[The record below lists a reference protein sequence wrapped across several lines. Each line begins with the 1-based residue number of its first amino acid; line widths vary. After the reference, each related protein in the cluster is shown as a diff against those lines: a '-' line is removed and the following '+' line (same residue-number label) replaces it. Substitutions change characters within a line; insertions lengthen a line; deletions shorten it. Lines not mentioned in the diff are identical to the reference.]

1 MVEKEEGRQLLLGQ
15 SERLVIVSTEIEP
28 LLVLLK
34 DKNRGTLLLAA
45 ARNMLRTIISHGLFS
60 LLSRVIFLSLIAA
73 DELRNIVIGL
83 A

>member
-15 SERLVIVSTEIEP
+15 SERLVNVSTEIEP

-45 ARNMLRTIISHGLFS
+45 ARNMLLTIISHCLFS

-73 DELRNIVIGL
+73 DELTL
-83 A
+83 ET